1 MDDELRN
8 KCIELYGEKFGSWYD
23 RIQEGHSVGTISTT
37 VNTINTIN
45 KIEQAKR
52 VVEAERTNKWIKII
66 RSYLLTTTN

>member
-8 KCIELYGEKFGSWYD
+8 KCIELYGERFATWYD
-23 RIQEGHSVGTISTT
+23 RIQEGHSVGTISRTAD
-37 VNTINTIN
+37 IIN

-52 VVEAERTNKWIKII
+52 VVEAERTKSWIKII

>member
-23 RIQEGHSVGTISTT
+23 RIQEGHSVGAISRTAD
-37 VNTINTIN
+37 IIN

-52 VVEAERTNKWIKII
+52 VVEAERINTWKKT
-66 RSYLLTTTN
+66 RSYLLITNN

>member
-8 KCIELYGEKFGSWYD
+8 KCIELYGEKFATWYD
-23 RIQEGHSVGTISTT
+23 RIQEGKSVGTILRT
-37 VNTINTIN
+37 VDTIN

-52 VVEAERTNKWIKII
+52 VVEAERTKAWIKII